1 MKYIY
6 TLYIQRSS
14 NHDSGFIDE
23 HYSCIGK
30 YKLLLPVTGSN
41 RVQYFSLLFK
51 IISCLIKV
59 PEIIYCCGQ

>member
-1 MKYIY
+1 MKYIPS
-6 TLYIQRSS
+6 IQRSS
-14 NHDSGFIDE
+14 NHDSRYIDE

-30 YKLLLPVTGSN
+30 YKLLLPVIDSN

-59 PEIIYCCGQ
+59 PDIVYCCGQ